1 MFKVTNKDTIMTSF
15 DFEHFQY
22 RNIVLFRSAFKA
34 LSNIFFT
41 NKVKLEKL
49 LTILAK
55 TQS

>member
-1 MFKVTNKDTIMTSF
+1 MFKVTNKDTIMTLF

-22 RNIVLFRSAFKA
+22 LNIVLFRSAFKT

-41 NKVKLEKL
+41 NKVKVEKL